1 MILSKSYE
9 RMVKKNTVT
18 SKVEDY
24 LKAIYEL
31 EVKEGLAKT
40 TPLAEK
46 LDIQAG
52 TVSEMIKR
60 LAKSSP
66 RFITYKHHRGV
77 RLTARGKKS
86 ALGIIRRHRLLET
99 FLHQTLGLSWD
110 EVHKEAEVLE
120 HHISD
125 RVTDSID
132 RHLDFPEFDPHGE
145 PIPDRDGNIRNRTQL
160 SLSEIQE
167 GENFKIIAVNPVSSE
182 FLLYLESLTIGIH
195 SSGSVLSKSP
205 MNGPIQIRMNQNN
218 IAKEH
223 SLGKNITDQI
233 YVVRI

>member
-1 MILSKSYE
+1 METHMTS
-9 RMVKKNTVT
+9 

-31 EVKEGLAKT
+31 EEQEGLAKT
-40 TPLAEK
+40 KRLAEK
-46 LDIQAG
+46 LGNQAG

-60 LAKSSP
+60 LARTSP

-77 RLTARGKKS
+77 RLTARGKKA
-86 ALGIIRRHRLLET
+86 ALGIIRRHRLLEA
-99 FLHQTLGLSWD
+99 FLYQTLELSWD
-110 EVHKEAEVLE
+110 EVHEEAEVLE

-145 PIPDRDGNIRNRTQL
+145 PIPDREGNIRNRTQL

-167 GENFKIIAVNPVSSE
+167 GKNFKIIAVDPVSSE

-205 MNGPIQIRMNQNN
+205 MDGPIKIRINQNN
-218 IAKEH
+218 IIKEH
-223 SLGKNITDQI
+223 TLGKNITDQI
-233 YVVRI
+233 YVERI